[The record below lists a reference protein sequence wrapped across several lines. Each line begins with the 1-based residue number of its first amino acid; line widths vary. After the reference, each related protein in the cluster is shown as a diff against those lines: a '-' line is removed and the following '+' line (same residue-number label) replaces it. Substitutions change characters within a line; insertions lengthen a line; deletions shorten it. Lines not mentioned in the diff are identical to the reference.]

1 MPPHGA
7 RSHPLLRLRPHDSR
21 GRRRDVARLAH
32 GRLGAVSG
40 RDLLPELRVGAR
52 VGVAPNHSP
61 AAEQGQADTP
71 QPAVPPVGTGGMPT
85 GAGDT
90 PVASGAPAGPGGT
103 PVASGAPAG
112 VLDAFPSSTV
122 IGEGRGRRAWRLL
135 RASVGVLREDPQ
147 LLVFPAVAMTASLA
161 VGAICFALSV
171 SSFGTPREVRGLIF
185 IASLI
190 AAYPVNFVSLYCG
203 VALATVLAGR
213 LEGEATS
220 PGDGWKAAS
229 ERTGMIAGWT
239 LLVCTVGALL
249 RTIEQY
255 VPLGGKLAAAVLDL
269 SWSLATM
276 FAVPVLAYENIGP
289 LDTLRRSSQIFRQ
302 RWGTQLR
309 GVVGIGI
316 GGALLTLPPLIV
328 LIIGALTPGG
338 EGILLVVLGG
348 AGLFGALALQIALDQ
363 IFRVFVYRSAVG
375 LDTRGA
381 PFTQADL
388 QAPFAAR
395 RRRS

>member
-1 MPPHGA
+1 MGRVRIHCYGCARTIRVADGEMSRGLHMAGWALSAGETYCPSCAAVRGLTPAPSQPAGA
-7 RSHPLLRLRPHDSR
+7 ERSH
-21 GRRRDVARLAH
+21 
-32 GRLGAVSG
+32 
-40 RDLLPELRVGAR
+40 
-52 VGVAPNHSP
+52 
-61 AAEQGQADTP
+61 ADTP
-71 QPAVPPVGTGGMPT
+71 QPALPSADATGVPA
-85 GAGDT
+85 GAGAT
-90 PVASGAPAGPGGT
+90 PVDSGAPAE
-103 PVASGAPAG
+103 
-112 VLDAFPSSTV
+112 VLEAFPSSAA
-122 IGEGRGRRAWRLL
+122 IGERRSTRAWRLL

-171 SSFGTPREVRGLIF
+171 SSFGAPREVRGLIF
-185 IASLI
+185 IASLV
-190 AAYPVNFVSLYCG
+190 ATYPVNFVSLYCG

-213 LEGEATS
+213 LEGEAPS
-220 PGDGWKAAS
+220 PGDGWKVAS
-229 ERTGMIAGWT
+229 ERIGIIAGWT

-249 RTIEQY
+249 RTVEQY

-302 RWGTQLR
+302 RWGTQLG

-328 LIIGALTPGG
+328 LIVGAVTPGG

-348 AGLFGALALQIALDQ
+348 AGLFGALAVQVALDQ
-363 IFRVFVYRSAVG
+363 VFRVFVYRSAVG
-375 LDTRGA
+375 LDTQGG

-388 QAPFAAR
+388 QAPFVAR
-395 RRRS
+395 RRRA

>member
-1 MPPHGA
+1 MGLVRIHCYGCA
-7 RSHPLLRLRPHDSR
+7 HTIRVADSEMSR
-21 GRRRDVARLAH
+21 GLHMAGWALSAGETYCPSCAAARGLA
-32 GRLGAVSG
+32 
-40 RDLLPELRVGAR
+40 P
-52 VGVAPNHSP
+52 APNQP
-61 AAEQGQADTP
+61 AVAEQGHTDAG
-71 QPAVPPVGTGGMPT
+71 QPAVPPVG
-85 GAGDT
+85 
-90 PVASGAPAGPGGT
+90 ASG
-103 PVASGAPAG
+103 
-112 VLDAFPSSTV
+112 VLEAFPASSV
-122 IGEGRGRRAWRLL
+122 IGEGRSRRAWRLL

-229 ERTGMIAGWT
+229 ERTGIIAGWT
-239 LLVCTVGALL
+239 LLVCTVGAVL
-249 RTIEQY
+249 RVIEQY

-289 LDTLRRSSQIFRQ
+289 LDTLRRSSHIFRQ

-316 GGALLTLPPLIV
+316 GGALLTLPPLILLV
-328 LIIGALTPGG
+328 IGALTPGG

-348 AGLFGALALQIALDQ
+348 AGLFGALAVQVALDQ

-375 LDTRGA
+375 LDTQGG

-388 QAPFAAR
+388 QAPFVAR
-395 RRRS
+395 RRRA